1 MASGSSA
8 SEIIDLQKSF
18 GPVEA
23 PERMILL
30 DVLRGFA
37 ILGILFANNNLPAYT
52 EFLIPYKVDQVFA
65 DIIEILVREKFW
77 PLFAILFGIG
87 FAIQLER
94 AIAKQKNIIVPYLR
108 RLSALALTGAIL
120 QFIIEVPQLLHL
132 AIAGVMMLFIGYA
145 LRKKSKNKLLWCI
158 VLLFMIIVIVK
169 EIYSLDRIRSTEKRP
184 APTEQQAAAAV
195 EQWRTRAEKQA
206 SGNEGWNLGRLGS
219 RAKWT
224 MDTYK
229 SLPADIVLARGLHL
243 QLLLFMLIGIFIW
256 RAGILQDVQRWRY
269 ILLWILAICL
279 PTGLGAAVIST
290 MIGHKTTIISINQG
304 IFPSHFS
311 VMIQSPMLLIGSLGM
326 ALSYISVISLLMQYR
341 IRIPLQYCFA
351 PVGRMALT
359 NYILQALL
367 PAIVFGYYTPAL
379 FQKLYMPAYEFV
391 MLLIIIFG
399 IQIWLSR
406 IWLKNCRFG
415 PLEWILRSVTYWKQ
429 QPMRNQ
435 RT

>member
-1 MASGSSA
+1 MP
-8 SEIIDLQKSF
+8 SESPVLEFKDLQKSF

-52 EFLIPYKVDQVFA
+52 EFLIPHKVDRIVA
-65 DIIEILVREKFW
+65 DIIEILVRAKFW

-94 AIAKQKNIIVPYLR
+94 AISKQKNIILPYLR

-132 AIAGVMMLFIGYA
+132 AIAGVLMLLIGYA
-145 LRKKSKNKLLWCI
+145 LRNKSLSKLLCSI
-158 VLLFMIIVIVK
+158 VLLFTIILIVK
-169 EIYSLDRIRSTEKRP
+169 GIYSFNRIRSTEKRP
-184 APTEQQAAAAV
+184 VPTEQQAITAV
-195 EQWRTRAEKQA
+195 EQWRTRAEMQA
-206 SGNEGWNLGRLGS
+206 SGDEGWNLGRLGS

-224 MDTYK
+224 LDSYK
-229 SLPADIVLARGLHL
+229 SLPGDIVLARGQHL

-256 RAGILQDVQRWRY
+256 RAGILQDIQRWRS
-269 ILLWILAICL
+269 LLLLILAVCL
-279 PTGLGAAVIST
+279 PAGLGAAAIST

-311 VMIQSPMLLIGSLGM
+311 VLIQSPMLLIGSLGM
-326 ALSYISVISLLMQYR
+326 ALSYISGISLLMQYR

-367 PAIVFGYYTPAL
+367 PVIVFGYYTPAL
-379 FQKLYMPAYEFV
+379 FQKLYMPGYKHV
-391 MLLIIIFG
+391 ILLIIIFG
-399 IQIWLSR
+399 AQIWFSK
-406 IWLKNCRFG
+406 IWLGRYRFG
-415 PLEWILRSVTYWKQ
+415 PLEWILRSVTYWKR
-429 QPMRNQ
+429 QPMRN
-435 RT
+435 R